1 GASYISLAENRGRPP
16 NTNSREWAPLE
27 SGGAAGPDGPAGIA
41 GARGPMGAQGPAG
54 PNGAT
59 GPSGLPGKPGPAGPP
74 GATGTTGAPGA
85 QGAAGPPG
93 APGKAG
99 APGPVGPPGL
109 AGPAGPPGPAV
120 KGAGV
125 VIVDANGKFVAFVF
139 GNSYMKLNGMTFN
152 IGNNLTL
159 QGLLGYTDTALTFLH
174 LKPDCS
180 DPRLFENFDVPVRNM
195 LLITRPTGEHD
206 GWYATNPSIQNV
218 VAAETFFGQPDVTQP
233 GTCQLFFASGESF
246 PDLVGPAAYIN
257 LDSQGWVPPFKSRL
271 TGPAN

>member
-1 GASYISLAENRGRPP
+1 MAYRVSGLDGRLTVALTVLLSFFASSNISAAVPLDVGIRAFCGNWLASAVYDRGCVVDFRGASYISLAENRGRPP

-99 APGPVGPPGL
+99 APGPVGPPG
-109 AGPAGPPGPAV
+109 PAA

-152 IGNNLTL
+152 IGR
-159 QGLLGYTDTALTFLH
+159 H
-174 LKPDCS
+174 HP
-180 DPRLFENFDVPVRNM
+180 
-195 LLITRPTGEHD
+195 TRTM
-206 GWYATNPSIQNV
+206 
-218 VAAETFFGQPDVTQP
+218 
-233 GTCQLFFASGESF
+233 
-246 PDLVGPAAYIN
+246 
-257 LDSQGWVPPFKSRL
+257 
-271 TGPAN
+271 